1 MQNPTNNKFPILDAL
16 SQRWS
21 PRAYSEKPVE
31 REKLQ
36 SIFEAARWA
45 PSARNEQPWRFIVG
59 QKGDGSWEKIFESL
73 VEWNQQWTIRAPVL
87 VLNLGKKVYDY
98 NNLANDT
105 YQYDTGQAVAM
116 MVTESVN
123 QGLIG
128 HQMSGFIPEKVI
140 ELFQIPD
147 DYHPISVSAFG
158 YYGNPD
164 LLPLEMNKSE
174 FEERKRRPLD
184 ETVFSGKFGEAFEL
198 YSGLTT

>member
-1 MQNPTNNKFPILDAL
+1 MQKPTQNNFPILNVL

-21 PRAYSEKPVE
+21 PRAYSDKPVE
-31 REKLQ
+31 HEKLQ

-45 PSARNEQPWRFIVG
+45 PSARNEQPWRFILG

-73 VEWNQQWTIRAPVL
+73 VEWNQQWTAKAPVL
-87 VLNLGKKVYDY
+87 VINLGKKYYDY
-98 NNLANDT
+98 KHLPNDT

-116 MVTESVN
+116 MVIEAVN

-128 HQMSGFIPEKVI
+128 HQMSGFSAEKAMR
-140 ELFQIPD
+140 LFQIPD

-158 YYGNPD
+158 YYGDPE

-174 FEERKRRPLD
+174 FEDRIRRPLKD
-184 ETVFSGKFGEAFEL
+184 TVFANTFAVQSNLF
-198 YSGLTT
+198 